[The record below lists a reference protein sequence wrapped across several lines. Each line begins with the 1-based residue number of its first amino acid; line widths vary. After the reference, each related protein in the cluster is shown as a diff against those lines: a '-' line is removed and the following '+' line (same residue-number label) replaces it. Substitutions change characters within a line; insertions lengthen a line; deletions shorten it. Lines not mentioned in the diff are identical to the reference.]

1 MTTTKRSLEPS
12 LTSRSVKMY
21 YQFKIED
28 NTYQVIESFDSNN
41 EICGREIRT
50 LDWRGFSSTH
60 YTVSGSALKRKLIK
74 AAKQHRIFN
83 S

>member
-1 MTTTKRSLEPS
+1 MTITKRNREPILITRNAKVS
-12 LTSRSVKMY
+12 Y
-21 YQFKIED
+21 EFKIED

-74 AAKQHRIFN
+74 AAKLHRIFN

>member
-1 MTTTKRSLEPS
+1 MTITKRNREPILITRNAKVS
-12 LTSRSVKMY
+12 Y
-21 YQFKIED
+21 EFKIED

-50 LDWRGFSSTH
+50 LGWRGFSSTH

>member
-1 MTTTKRSLEPS
+1 MTITKRNRKSILITRNAKVSYE
-12 LTSRSVKMY
+12 
-21 YQFKIED
+21 FKIED

>member
-1 MTTTKRSLEPS
+1 MTITKRNREPILITRNAKVS
-12 LTSRSVKMY
+12 Y
-21 YQFKIED
+21 EFKIED

>member
-1 MTTTKRSLEPS
+1 MTTTKRNREPILITRNAKVS
-12 LTSRSVKMY
+12 Y
-21 YQFKIED
+21 EFKIED